1 MADTTTLIPTMGM
14 GGGDG
19 MFGGMGGGGG
29 LIGGLLLGTL
39 LRGGNGLFG
48 GNGYGAGGALVGGEM
63 AMAAAGANPFQQQAN
78 MSIMS
83 TLGDIKQSVA
93 VSTANMETS
102 QALQSSTIQAQLN
115 SVASS
120 LSNNVAGVKDVVNG
134 NSVALMNMINGVEKS
149 GAANTVTLMSQFNGL
164 DKSLAAGFGAVIN
177 QINGVDKSI
186 SAVERSVTND
196 GEKTRAL
203 IVQQYEASLNRQ
215 LQEANAAVI
224 ELRSQN
230 QLAAASRGIEVTTT
244 NNINQAQAQQQQ
256 QQQFNALAGL
266 VSSLANDLQY
276 IRASNQA
283 INIGAGTQTAN
294 PSNTT
299 SNVRA

>member
-14 GGGDG
+14 GGDG
-19 MFGGMGGGGG
+19 IFGGGGMGGGG

-39 LRGGNGLFG
+39 LRGGGLLG
-48 GNGYGAGGALVGGEM
+48 GPGYGVPGMGVPGAEM
-63 AMAAAGANPFQQQAN
+63 AMAAAGGSPFQQQAN

-83 TLGDIKQSVA
+83 TLGDLKQAVA

-102 QALQSSTIQAQLN
+102 QALQSSTIQAQLS
-115 SVASS
+115 SVAGA
-120 LSNNVAGVKDVVNG
+120 LTNNVNGVKDVVNG

-164 DKSLAAGFGAVIN
+164 DKSINSGFNAVMG
-177 QINGVDKSI
+177 QINGLDKSI
-186 SAVERSVTND
+186 NAVERSVSND

-230 QLAAASRGIEVTTT
+230 QLASASRGIEVTTT
-244 NNINQAQAQQQQ
+244 NNINQAQAQAQQ

>member
-14 GGGDG
+14 GGDG
-19 MFGGMGGGGG
+19 LFGGGMGGGGG

-39 LRGGNGLFG
+39 LRGGGLLG
-48 GNGYGAGGALVGGEM
+48 GPGVGGYGVGVPGAEM
-63 AMAAAGANPFQQQAN
+63 AMAAAGGNPFQQQAN

-83 TLGDIKQSVA
+83 TLGDLKQAVA

-102 QALQSSTIQAQLN
+102 QALQSSTIQGQLS
-115 SVASS
+115 SVASA
-120 LSNNVAGVKDVVNG
+120 LTTNVNGVKDVVNG

-177 QINGVDKSI
+177 QINGIDKSI
-186 SAVERSVTND
+186 SAVERSVSND

>member
-19 MFGGMGGGGG
+19 MFGGIGAGGG

-39 LRGGNGLFG
+39 LRGNGGLLG
-48 GNGYGAGGALVGGEM
+48 GPGYGAGGLVGGEM
-63 AMAAAGANPFQQQAN
+63 AMAAAGGNPFQQQAN
-78 MSIMS
+78 MSIMG
-83 TLGDIKQSVA
+83 TLGDIKQAVA

-102 QALQSSTIQAQLN
+102 QALQSSTIQGQLS
-115 SVASS
+115 SVASALTNS
-120 LSNNVAGVKDVVNG
+120 VSGVKDVVNG

-149 GAANTVTLMSQFNGL
+149 SAANTVTLMTQFNGL
-164 DKSLAAGFGAVIN
+164 DRSLATGFGAVIN
-177 QINGVDKSI
+177 QINGIDKSI

>member
-19 MFGGMGGGGG
+19 MFGGIGAGGG

-39 LRGGNGLFG
+39 LRGGGLLG
-48 GNGYGAGGALVGGEM
+48 GPGMGVGPVGAEM
-63 AMAAAGANPFQQQAN
+63 AMAAAGGSPFQQQAN
-78 MSIMS
+78 MSIMG
-83 TLGDIKQSVA
+83 TLGDLKQAIA

-102 QALQSSTIQAQLN
+102 QALQSSTIQAQL
-115 SVASS
+115 SQVASS
-120 LSNNVAGVKDVVNG
+120 LTGTVGGVKDVVNG
-134 NSVALMNMINGVEKS
+134 NSVALMNMINGVEKA
-149 GAANTVTLMSQFNGL
+149 GAANTVTLMQQFNGL
-164 DKSLAAGFGAVIN
+164 DKSINMGFNAVVGQVN
-177 QINGVDKSI
+177 SLDKSI

-230 QLAAASRGIEVTTT
+230 QLASASRGIEVTTT

-256 QQQFNALAGL
+256 QMQFNALAGL

-283 INIGAGTQTAN
+283 INIGAGTQTSS
-294 PSNTT
+294 PTNTT